1 MDISVQDYARE
12 CAEQGLRGDYLAC
25 RSDFTVEQAYDY
37 DDAQQ
42 HVWRLLCD
50 RQTELTS
57 RLAHRS
63 YLDGVEALGDR
74 ALLVERRDEDRDERE
89 LRLARRGHGLE
100 GSSP

>member
-12 CAEQGLRGDYLAC
+12 RAEQGLRGDYLAC
-25 RSDFTVEQAYDY
+25 LRDFTVEQAYDY

-42 HVWRLLCD
+42 RVWRLLCD

-63 YLDGVEALGDR
+63 YLDGVEALG
-74 ALLVERRDEDRDERE
+74 LLEQIPARTGERQA
-89 LRLARRGHGLE
+89 ARPYGLVA
-100 GSSP
+100 GGRTRSHSG